1 LDAPPPVALSDWAAG
16 YAADRLH
23 LHATGVA
30 VEGQGILIRGR
41 AGSGKSTLALELM
54 AQGAALIADD
64 ALWIALGDTPHLE
77 RPDAATD
84 LIESRGIGLLR
95 AGSVCGRA
103 PLALAIDLDAA
114 EPARLPPR
122 RTVETGGAAVPLLHG
137 AGHPALATAV
147 VHMLRHGRAEP

>member
-1 LDAPPPVALSDWAAG
+1 MDAAQPVALSDWAATRS
-16 YAADRLH
+16 ADRLQ

-30 VEGQGILIRGR
+30 VEGQGVLIRGR
-41 AGSGKSTLALELM
+41 TGSGKSTLALELM
-54 AQGAALIADD
+54 ARGAALICDD
-64 ALWIALGDTPHLE
+64 AIWVDVGDTPFLE

-84 LIESRGIGLLR
+84 MIESRGIGLLR
-95 AGSVCGRA
+95 AGHVCGRA

-114 EPARLPPR
+114 EADRLPPR
-122 RTVETGGAAVPLLHG
+122 RTVSAGGAAVPLIHG